1 MFECVLEIE
10 SVCVSMCVRE
20 RESVREC
27 VTKIKR
33 ERGERL
39 SGRLFRREI
48 KVANVIKKEG
58 TK

>member
-1 MFECVLEIE
+1 MLERERESLCV
-10 SVCVSMCVRE
+10 CWRE
-20 RESVREC
+20 RESVREG

-48 KVANVIKKEG
+48 KVANVIEKEG
-58 TK
+58 KTWW